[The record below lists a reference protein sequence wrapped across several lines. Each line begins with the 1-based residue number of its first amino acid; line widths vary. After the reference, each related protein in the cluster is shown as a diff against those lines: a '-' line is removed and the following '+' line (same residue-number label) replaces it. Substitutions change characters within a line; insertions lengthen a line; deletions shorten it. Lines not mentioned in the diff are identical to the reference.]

1 MTKVTIDHTMRDKLR
16 NLSERVELCDEDG
29 RVLGYFT
36 PAADRSLY
44 EGVDSPISEEELQ
57 RRLNEDGGRPL
68 ADILRDLED
77 GDRHTD
83 SRRAEGR

>member
-16 NLSERVELCDEDG
+16 NLSEPVELCDEEG

-36 PAADRSLY
+36 PVVDQSMY

-68 ADILRDLED
+68 ADILRDLE
-77 GDRHTD
+77 
-83 SRRAEGR
+83 EGV